1 MKLGTVRTTNCVMT
15 RALPMVFT
23 ASHTYIPES
32 KVVVL
37 TMVRLPSLAKLRLA
51 GRLEKTRDHVTVGKG
66 YPKAMHF
73 GKSASFPSV
82 TYITG

>member
-32 KVVVL
+32 PVVVL
-37 TMVRLPSLAKLRLA
+37 TIVRLPLLAKLRLS
-51 GRLEKTRDHVTVGKG
+51 GKLEKTRDHVTIGKG
-66 YPKAMHF
+66 CPKAMHF
-73 GKSASFPSV
+73 GKNASFPFV